1 MHGNRE
7 RERGRERGERE
18 RGERERG
25 GERGGGE
32 REREVA
38 SSCTCDIKCTY
49 MNRLYFV
56 FPPVE
61 KKASRK
67 ADPEVVM
74 EKLLKKKESMYIN
87 QEEVS

>member
-1 MHGNRE
+1 MVTG

-18 RGERERG
+18 REGKRERG
-25 GERGGGE
+25 GERGGRERGGE
-32 REREVA
+32 REKEVA

-74 EKLLKKKESMYIN
+74 EKLLKKKEREY
-87 QEEVS
+87 VH